1 MTKLEEEVSDV
12 KLINKTLILKMIKF
26 FMITIISFVVLL
38 LLAWAIPDKMV
49 KYNVEYSLN
58 FVGESWTPTFTFE
71 DSASLDDYTDRHCLG
86 YAIKEGSNENY
97 NLFQSVM
104 DVKNYARYWHGYL
117 VFLRPM
123 LCFFNYLQI
132 RYINMFLFM
141 ILISA
146 VFSKVKDRLGWGI
159 AVSFIIALCMTNIL
173 IIPWSLQFS
182 PVYYIML
189 IFMIVILSFYQ
200 GQDDKSEFWT
210 LAFLFV
216 GMLTNFLDF
225 LSAPLLTV
233 GVPLC
238 IITLLELKVNRE
250 QGNKKILLKDTV
262 FMVSWGLGYA
272 LCWISKWVIA
282 SLVLQKNILLD
293 AAKQAELR
301 SVGGEET
308 VIDAITK
315 NLGSLEM
322 PYFQNI
328 VEKWY
333 GLSLVILIV
342 AILIGAV
349 ILFHKKNL
357 KSTLPFVL
365 LAVMPYIWMCV
376 FKQHSSMH
384 WIFVYRIQ
392 MISVFALLSIY
403 IHIFDWDRFKQPVLR
418 LMMRKKNVSEEI

>member
-159 AVSFIIALCMTNIL
+159 ARSKPASRGDTSTPCSDSACAGRTRVA
-173 IIPWSLQFS
+173 
-182 PVYYIML
+182 
-189 IFMIVILSFYQ
+189 Q
-200 GQDDKSEFWT
+200 GRR
-210 LAFLFV
+210 
-216 GMLTNFLDF
+216 
-225 LSAPLLTV
+225 P
-233 GVPLC
+233 
-238 IITLLELKVNRE
+238 
-250 QGNKKILLKDTV
+250 
-262 FMVSWGLGYA
+262 
-272 LCWISKWVIA
+272 
-282 SLVLQKNILLD
+282 
-293 AAKQAELR
+293 
-301 SVGGEET
+301 
-308 VIDAITK
+308 
-315 NLGSLEM
+315 
-322 PYFQNI
+322 
-328 VEKWY
+328 
-333 GLSLVILIV
+333 
-342 AILIGAV
+342 
-349 ILFHKKNL
+349 
-357 KSTLPFVL
+357 
-365 LAVMPYIWMCV
+365 
-376 FKQHSSMH
+376 
-384 WIFVYRIQ
+384 
-392 MISVFALLSIY
+392 
-403 IHIFDWDRFKQPVLR
+403 
-418 LMMRKKNVSEEI
+418 